1 MKPTDRKQ
9 RGFTLMEISITASIL
24 LMLAGMA
31 VPAFSDTIGD
41 AEVASA
47 QSKLARVRTGVDFY
61 NLQHLDSFPGAVS
74 GVWSAATFDNQL
86 RLSSDIDGNTAAQGT
101 AGYPFGPYL
110 TETLPANPFNDLAT
124 VMVIAPGGS
133 FSVPDDSTGWIYWAD
148 TGAFK
153 INCSESTSSGDAIY
167 DL

>member
-1 MKPTDRKQ
+1 MKAHHRKQ
-9 RGFTLMEISITASIL
+9 RGFTLMEISVTASIL

-47 QSKLARVRTGVDFY
+47 QSMLSRVRTGVDFY
-61 NLQHLDSFPGAVS
+61 NLQHRDQFPGEVS
-74 GVWSAATFDNQL
+74 NIWEASTFDNQL
-86 RLSSDIDGNTAAQGT
+86 RKSSDIDGNTAIQGT

-110 TETLPANPFNDLAT
+110 TEPLPANPFNDLAT
-124 VMVIAPGGS
+124 VMLIAPGGS
-133 FSVPDDSTGWIYWAD
+133 FSTPDDSTGWIYWAD

-153 INCSESTSSGDAIY
+153 INCSGNTSQGEAIY
-167 DL
+167 NL

>member
-1 MKPTDRKQ
+1 
-9 RGFTLMEISITASIL
+9 MEISVTASIL

-47 QSKLARVRTGVDFY
+47 QSMLSRVRTGVDFY
-61 NLQHLDSFPGAVS
+61 NLQHRDQFPGEVS
-74 GVWSAATFDNQL
+74 NIWESSTFDNQL
-86 RLSSDIDGNTAAQGT
+86 RKSSDIDGNTAVQGT

-110 TETLPANPFNDLAT
+110 TEPLPANPFNDLAT
-124 VMVIAPGGS
+124 VMLIAPGGS
-133 FSVPDDSTGWIYWAD
+133 FTAPDDSTGWIYWAD

-153 INCSESTSSGDAIY
+153 INCSGSTSQGEAIY
-167 DL
+167 NL

>member
-1 MKPTDRKQ
+1 
-9 RGFTLMEISITASIL
+9 MEISITASIL

-31 VPAFSDTIGD
+31 IPVFADTIDD

-47 QSKLARVRTGVDFY
+47 QSMLARVRTGVDFY
-61 NLQHLDSFPGAVS
+61 SLQHREHYPGEF
-74 GVWSAATFDNQL
+74 GGTWSAAIFDNQL
-86 RLSSDIDGNTAAQGT
+86 RSSSDIDGETAAHGT

-110 TETLPANPFNDLAT
+110 TEQFPANPFNQLNS
-124 VMVIAPGGS
+124 VMVIPPGAS

-153 INCSESTSSGDAIY
+153 INSSESTPSGEAIY